1 MTQTIPIKPVVNG
14 WKGETM
20 FKPMD
25 KVGQELVS
33 ILGKK
38 VNFSKNDISVLKN
51 NNIVQFIEW
60 KDQNEDMPWN

>member
-1 MTQTIPIKPVVNG
+1 MMQTIAIKPVVNG
-14 WKGETM
+14 WNGETM

-25 KVGQELVS
+25 KIGKELVS

-38 VNFSKNDISVLKN
+38 VNFSKNDIAVLKR

-60 KDQNEDMPWN
+60 KDQGDMPWN